1 MLVAMNESRPATTAS
16 AKILG
21 KAEHYI
27 YVIAGYILVFAAAGL
42 LISAVVELVQ
52 EFLAHDYVSAM
63 VRLLDRV
70 LLVLM
75 LAEIIYTVER
85 IARTRAL
92 EATPFLVVGIIAA
105 VRRVLVITAESV
117 DHIDMQSTKFQ
128 ATMVELTLLAVM
140 ILLFAVAMYLLR
152 KSAPPSR

>member
-1 MLVAMNESRPATTAS
+1 MSEHHVANAS
-16 AKILG
+16 ANFLS

-27 YVIAGYILVFAAAGL
+27 YVVAGYILVVAAAGL
-42 LISAVVELVQ
+42 LVSAVVELIPDV
-52 EFLAHDYVSAM
+52 LSYNYVAAM
-63 VRLLDRV
+63 VHLLDRV

-75 LAEIIYTVER
+75 LAEIIYTVQR

-117 DHIDMQSTKFQ
+117 EDIHMQNPKFQ
-128 ATMVELTLLAVM
+128 AAMLELALLGVM
-140 ILLFAVAMYLLR
+140 ILLLAVAMYLLR
-152 KSAPPSR
+152 RSAPPTQ